1 MFTSP
6 ECITG
11 ISDETKAKVGAHMR
25 PTESISRSYI
35 ALLHLD
41 LDYSDMNF
49 K

>member
-25 PTESISRSYI
+25 PTEISRSNI

-41 LDYSDMNF
+41 LDYSDMNL